1 MDIAESLKTY
11 LKTVTAITD
20 LIGSGDNAR
29 IFFDQGRQG
38 SPLPLIRLLE
48 NSGEGALEG
57 LALAS
62 LSLGQSVFRVVASAD
77 GRIAS
82 NDLAE
87 VIRVKLNRQGGV
99 NFGDTFINEVS
110 ILAGRETRVTQPA
123 AKGGD
128 LVYEAAIT
136 YRIWHEVEA
145 ING

>member
-11 LKTVTAITD
+11 LKTITAITD
-20 LIGSGDNAR
+20 LVGSGDNAR
-29 IFFDQGRQG
+29 IFFDQARQG

-57 LALAS
+57 LGLVS
-62 LSLGQSVFRVVASAD
+62 LSLGQSVFRVETSAD
-77 GRIAS
+77 DRIAA

-87 VIRVKLNRQGGV
+87 LIRVNLSRQGSV

-110 ILAGRETRVTQPA
+110 VLAGRETRVIQPA
-123 AKGGD
+123 ARSGD